1 MKSIT
6 FTFLFFTYSILSAQT
21 APSIQWQKALG
32 GTDNETASSIQQ
44 TPDGGYIMTGV
55 SNYAN
60 GDVTEHH
67 GNNDCWVVKLD
78 SSGNIQWQKSF
89 GGSGH
94 DQGQAVHTTTD
105 GGYII
110 AASSVSSDGD
120 VIGNHGQGD
129 YWIIKLDSN
138 GNMEWQKSL
147 GGSGNDIPR
156 SIQPTSDS
164 GYIVAGSSTST
175 DGDVIGN
182 HGNSDY
188 WIVKLDAGG
197 NIQWQKSLGGSDGD
211 AANSIQQTYDGGYI
225 IGGTSSSTDGDITG
239 NHGGVDYW
247 IVRLSY
253 DGSLLW
259 QKSLGGSGNDYCNSI
274 QQSYENSFIVAGA
287 SPAIGES
294 PIPNYDYRIIKLSS
308 NGTVQWDKYFGGSG
322 YDVAQVIRQTNNW
335 DFIVGGSTT
344 STNGDV
350 TGNHGGQDYWI
361 ARLDYLGNLKWQKTL
376 GGADSDN
383 LTSMMITEDYSC
395 VVAGS
400 TRSTTGDVT
409 DNHGLLDAWVV
420 KLAPEQLNVSE
431 SQQKTK
437 PKVYPNPA
445 KDFFYLDHLP
455 KESTIS
461 ITDMAGRKLFSQ
473 KYHEEKVR
481 IDTSGFTDGMYVVQV
496 KNKEEIMVSEKILVS
511 K

>member
-1 MKSIT
+1 MRYFT

-21 APSIQWQKALG
+21 DPSIQWQKALG
-32 GTDNETASSIQQ
+32 GNDNESAFSIQA
-44 TPDGGYIMTGV
+44 TADGGYIMVGI
-55 SNYAN
+55 SNYVD
-60 GDVTEHH
+60 GDVTENH

-78 SSGNIQWQKSF
+78 PNGNIQWQKSL
-89 GGSGH
+89 GGSGN
-94 DQGQAVHTTTD
+94 DQGQSVHPTSD

-120 VIGNHGQGD
+120 VAGNHGQGD

-211 AANSIQQTYDGGYI
+211 AASSIQQTYDGGYI
-225 IGGTSSSTDGDITG
+225 IGGTSSSTDGDVIG

-259 QKSLGGSGNDYCNSI
+259 QKSLGGSGNDYCYFI
-274 QQSYENSFIVAGA
+274 RETYESGYIVAGA
-287 SPAIGES
+287 SPSIGES
-294 PIPNYDYRIIKLSS
+294 PIPNYDYRIIKLSN
-308 NGTVQWDKYFGGSG
+308 NGAVQWDKYFGGSG
-322 YDVAQVIRQTNNW
+322 YDVAQTVRQATNW
-335 DFIVGGSTT
+335 DFIISGSST
-344 STNGDV
+344 STNGNV
-350 TGNHGGQDYWI
+350 TGNHGSQDYWI
-361 ARLDYLGNLKWQKTL
+361 LRLDYLGNLKWQKSL
-376 GGADSDN
+376 GGPGADTS
-383 LTSMMITEDYSC
+383 TSMIIAEDYSC
-395 VVAGS
+395 VIAGA
-400 TRSTTGDVT
+400 TNSTTGDVT
-409 DNHGLLDAWVV
+409 DNHGLMDAWIV
-420 KLAPEQLNVSE
+420 KLAPEQLSVSE
-431 SQQKTK
+431 SQQKNKTNL
-437 PKVYPNPA
+437 YPNPA

-481 IDTSGFTDGMYVVQV
+481 IDTSGFTNGIYIVQV
-496 KNKEEIMVSEKILVS
+496 KNKEEIIVSEKISVS